1 MHPQTLPHAQI
12 QHNLLTPTRNS
23 ISPNISIQPLN
34 LPPLSTT
41 TIAQSPKYLAR
52 LARTVLERRS
62 RLRLQTCDC
71 TAELQHGFS
80 FFHVLTL
87 IDDVL
92 EPVVAGFDLAGH
104 VREFEADDGVVDEAL
119 AEGFALVGIFDGF
132 FITDTGEADALDYD
146 ADALVVEVGH
156 DYW

>member
-1 MHPQTLPHAQI
+1 M
-12 QHNLLTPTRNS
+12 
-23 ISPNISIQPLN
+23 
-34 LPPLSTT
+34 
-41 TIAQSPKYLAR
+41 
-52 LARTVLERRS
+52 
-62 RLRLQTCDC
+62 
-71 TAELQHGFS
+71 
-80 FFHVLTL
+80 LTL